1 MKNHILDGVM
11 GLCVADALGVPV
23 EFQRRDTLKRNPVEG
38 MRAFGTHGQPAGTWS
53 DDTSMTLAFMDG
65 LQQSIGKGKSPN
77 IDYHIIMKNFNLWLR
92 EARFTPHG
100 EVFDVGNATREALIR
115 FQKGVSPLVCGGTTE
130 KDNGN
135 GSLMRILPV
144 AFYIHSLYESDE
156 TKYNDAMD
164 LVHRVSSLTHAHKRS
179 LIACGIYVSI
189 ACEILS
195 GKSLQLSIDHGIKR
209 AIAYYRGLEI
219 EQQFDLSGELSHFER
234 LLDTESFAALRVD
247 SIKSS
252 GYVVDTLEAAIWCL
266 CNTTRY
272 RDCIIKAVNL
282 GEDTD
287 TVAAVAGGLAGLHYG
302 MKSIPTEWIE
312 QIVKRE
318 YIENLCHAL
327 HDSLY
332 KTID

>member
-1 MKNHILDGVM
+1 MKNHILNGIM

-38 MRAFGTHGQPAGTWS
+38 MRSFGTHGQPAGTWS
-53 DDTSMTLAFMDG
+53 DDTSLTLALMDG
-65 LQQSIGKGKSPN
+65 LHQSIEKGKTHT
-77 IDYHIIMKNFNLWLR
+77 IDYHIVMKNFNLWLR

-100 EVFDVGNATREALIR
+100 EVFDVGNATRDALIR
-115 FQKGVSPLVCGGTTE
+115 YQQGVSPLVCGGTSE

-144 AFYIHSLYESDE
+144 AFYIHSMHGADE
-156 TKYNDAMD
+156 TKYADAMD

-189 ACEILS
+189 ACEILN
-195 GKSLQLSIDHGIKR
+195 GKSLLLSIQQGVAR
-209 AIAYYRGLEI
+209 AIDYYRALEK
-219 EQQFDLSGELSHFER
+219 EQHFDLSSELSHFKR
-234 LLDTESFAALRVD
+234 LLDIENFATLRVD
-247 SIKSS
+247 SIRSA
-252 GYVVDTLEAAIWCL
+252 GYVVDTLEASIWCL

-272 RDCIIKAVNL
+272 RDCIIRAVNL

-287 TVAAVAGGLAGLHYG
+287 TVAAVAGGLAGLYYG
-302 MKSIPTEWIE
+302 LTSIPTEWVD

-318 YIENLCHAL
+318 YIEGLCNAL
-327 HDSLY
+327 HDVLY
-332 KTID
+332 AATD